1 MFHYFYYSV
10 MINESKGKF
19 KIAFAI
25 LFKKLKFVLKEVWN
39 NFDDTNNPINF
50 VMYHGRLRDE
60 I

>member
-1 MFHYFYYSV
+1 